1 MDSTPGYFAGKNIL
15 VTGGA
20 SFIGSHLV
28 EALIKAGAGR
38 ISVFD
43 DLSSGKASNLAHLGY
58 ETVNGKVPVHTAPLS
73 LHQVNLLHY
82 PECEFAVKFSKP
94 DIVFHLACIHGGR
107 GFVELSDALCAQNL
121 ALDNNL
127 FRACVDSRVGKVVYM
142 SSACAYPIHWQTENI
157 SIDLVDSIFEDGIII
172 YAEYRKL
179 GYIPLEEHM
188 VGPPYAPDGL
198 YGHAKLLGELTLKAL
213 HKATG
218 LKSGIGRGFTIYGPR
233 GLENHAVIAMIARA
247 YTKENPYQ
255 IWGDGS
261 QIRNWTY
268 VEDVVQGL
276 LRIAE
281 VEDEAGAYN
290 LGTEEAITV
299 KECAEMAMRHFGH
312 SPHVEFDTTK
322 PIGPLRRVAD
332 GTRSREV
339 LGWSP
344 AHDFATGFRKT
355 AEWYASANTKDEAMF
370 KLKGGAL
377 TERSASIHSK
387 GGL

>member
-1 MDSTPGYFAGKNIL
+1 MSYFESKNIL

-28 EALIKAGAGR
+28 EALIEAGAGR

-43 DLSSGKASNLAHLGY
+43 DLSSGKASNIAHLGY
-58 ETVNGKVPVHTAPLS
+58 ETCIGNVPVHTAPLS
-73 LHQVNLLHY
+73 LHQVNLLNY
-82 PECEFAVKFSKP
+82 PECDFAVKFSKP

-107 GFVELSDALCAQNL
+107 GFVELSDAMCAQNL

-142 SSACAYPIHWQTENI
+142 SSACVYPMHWQTEQV
-157 SIDLVDSIFEDGIII
+157 SIDLVDSVFEDSIRI
-172 YAEYRKL
+172 YKEYGDK

-247 YTKENPYQ
+247 YTGENPYQ
-255 IWGDGS
+255 IWGDGT

-268 VEDVVQGL
+268 VEDVVAGL

-281 VEDEAGAYN
+281 IENEAGAYN

-299 KECAEMAMRHFGH
+299 KECADMAMKYFNH
-312 SPHVEFDTTK
+312 SPHVEFDTAK
-322 PIGPLRRVAD
+322 PVGPLRRVAD
-332 GTRSREV
+332 GTKSREV

-344 AHDFATGFRKT
+344 ENDFATGFEKT
-355 AEWYASANTKDEAMF
+355 AKWYMHANTTDEARF

-377 TERSASIHSK
+377 TERSVK
-387 GGL
+387 VPK

>member
-1 MDSTPGYFAGKNIL
+1 MTYFEGKNIL

-28 EALIKAGAGR
+28 EALIKQGAGR

-127 FRACVDSRVGKVVYM
+127 FRACVDSGVGKVVYM
-142 SSACAYPIHWQTENI
+142 SSACAYPMYLQKPESPDFTGIYEYMLDPESEYLNLSSKVVDGSYIKLSEN
-157 SIDLVDSIFEDGIII
+157 L
-172 YAEYRKL
+172 
-179 GYIPLEEHM
+179 

-213 HKATG
+213 HKAAG

-255 IWGDGS
+255 IWGDGT

-268 VEDVVQGL
+268 VEDVVRGL

-281 VEDEAGAYN
+281 VEDEARAYN

-299 KECAEMAMRHFGH
+299 KECAEMAMRYFGH
-312 SPHVEFDTTK
+312 SPHIKFDTTK
-322 PIGPLRRVAD
+322 PVGPLRRVAD
-332 GTRSREV
+332 GMKSREV

-344 AHDFATGFRKT
+344 ENDFRTGFEKT
-355 AEWYASANTKDEAMF
+355 AEWYASANTEDEARF

-377 TERSASIHSK
+377 TERSVSVSK
-387 GGL
+387 DE